1 MVEEEDQVY
10 LDWLIEAMLRDEEKA
25 MVEEE
30 EDQAYLDWLIETM
43 LRDEEKAMV
52 EGEEYKVFA
61 MKPIVIIELN
71 YAVNLD
77 MEQLVKQEVTIS
89 CSE

>member
-1 MVEEEDQVY
+1 MLRDEEKAMVEGGEEDRVY

-25 MVEEE
+25 MVEG
-30 EDQAYLDWLIETM
+30 
-43 LRDEEKAMV
+43 
-52 EGEEYKVFA
+52 GEEYKVFA
-61 MKPIVIIELN
+61 MKPIVIVELN

>member
-1 MVEEEDQVY
+1 
-10 LDWLIEAMLRDEEKA
+10 MLRDEEKA
-25 MVEEE
+25 MVEE
-30 EDQAYLDWLIETM
+30 
-43 LRDEEKAMV
+43 
-52 EGEEYKVFA
+52 GEEYKVCA
-61 MKPIVIIELN
+61 MKPIVIVELN

>member
-1 MVEEEDQVY
+1 MLRDEEKAMVEEEEEDRVY

-25 MVEEE
+25 MVEG
-30 EDQAYLDWLIETM
+30 
-43 LRDEEKAMV
+43 
-52 EGEEYKVFA
+52 GEEYKVFA
-61 MKPIVIIELN
+61 MKPIVIVELN

>member
-1 MVEEEDQVY
+1 MVE
-10 LDWLIEAMLRDEEKA
+10 K
-25 MVEEE
+25 

-71 YAVNLD
+71 YAVNW
-77 MEQLVKQEVTIS
+77 IWNS
-89 CSE
+89 